1 MIKNYVALDLETTGL
16 NPAIDRIIEIGMA
29 RVSDGKVVQTYAQLI
44 HPGRPVSE
52 RITELTGITEDML
65 SGQPTIAEVIDDIIE
80 FIADGPILG
89 HNIIFDYSFL
99 KKAAVNAGKV
109 IPSLGIDTLK
119 IARRVMPEIEHKR
132 LDFLCEHFSIDMG
145 HSHRALDDAISASRL
160 FEKMYEIK
168 PEDSG
173 FTFPGELVYA
183 VKKDSPITAAQKRYL
198 SALLIHNN
206 LELEYEIDSMT
217 KSEASRKI
225 DQIISQY
232 GKSTS

>member
-16 NPAIDRIIEIGMA
+16 NPATDRIIEIGMA
-29 RVSDGKVVQTYAQLI
+29 RVSDGRVVQTYAQLI
-44 HPGRPVSE
+44 HPDRPVSE
-52 RITELTGITEDML
+52 RITELTGITEEML
-65 SGQPTIAEVIDDIIE
+65 RNQPTIAEVIDDIIA

-119 IARRVMPEIEHKR
+119 IARRVLPEIEHKR
-132 LDFLCEHFSIDMG
+132 LDFLCEHFSIDTG
-145 HSHRALDDAISASRL
+145 HSHRALDDAISASCL

-173 FTFPGELVYA
+173 FTFPSELVYA

-206 LELEYEIDSMT
+206 LELEYEMDSMT

-225 DQIISQY
+225 DRIISQY